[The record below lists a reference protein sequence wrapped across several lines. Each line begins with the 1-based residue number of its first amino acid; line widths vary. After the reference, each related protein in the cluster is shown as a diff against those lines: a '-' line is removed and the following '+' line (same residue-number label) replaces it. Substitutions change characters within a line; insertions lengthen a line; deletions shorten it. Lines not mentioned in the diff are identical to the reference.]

1 MHQGASLKSD
11 DEVSDSTNG
20 RHAYYPSIEYTR
32 SMENQSF
39 RQPEHIPEIPRPH
52 YRPPYN
58 PYMPPPP
65 SNSTNTMGIL
75 GFIFSLL
82 SLFIGFIPI
91 FGWII
96 WVLGLIFSCIG
107 LGRRPRARGRTDY
120 IRRSGGHAR
129 CFRSHLWR
137 SFQRGHGC
145 IQYLGL
151 RLRLTANRVATI
163 AILANTATLATSAK
177 KQYNNS

>member
-1 MHQGASLKSD
+1 
-11 DEVSDSTNG
+11 
-20 RHAYYPSIEYTR
+20 
-32 SMENQSF
+32 MENQSF

-96 WVLGLIFSCIG
+96 WVLGLVFSCIG
-107 LGRRPRARGRTDY
+107 LGRRPRAL
-120 IRRSGGHAR
+120 AVA
-129 CFRSHLWR
+129 
-137 SFQRGHGC
+137 
-145 IQYLGL
+145 GL
-151 RLRLTANRVATI
+151 IISVAVMI
-163 AILANTATLATSAK
+163 ILIVFAILFIEYDSRMSDI
-177 KQYNNS
+177 YNHSLIDFD

>member
-1 MHQGASLKSD
+1 
-11 DEVSDSTNG
+11 
-20 RHAYYPSIEYTR
+20 
-32 SMENQSF
+32 MENQSF

-96 WVLGLIFSCIG
+96 WVLGLVFSCIG
-107 LGRRPRARGRTDY
+107 LGRRPRAL
-120 IRRSGGHAR
+120 AVA
-129 CFRSHLWR
+129 
-137 SFQRGHGC
+137 
-145 IQYLGL
+145 GL
-151 RLRLTANRVATI
+151 IISVAVVAMLVVFA
-163 AILANTATLATSAK
+163 AIFGEAFSEAMDAFNTSV
-177 KQYNNS
+177 SDFD